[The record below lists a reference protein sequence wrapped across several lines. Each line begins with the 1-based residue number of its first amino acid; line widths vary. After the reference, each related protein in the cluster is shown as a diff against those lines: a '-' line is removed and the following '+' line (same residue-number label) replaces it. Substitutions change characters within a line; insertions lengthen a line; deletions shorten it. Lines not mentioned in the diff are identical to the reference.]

1 MAEIASAF
9 VSIVPSMRGF
19 GGQLRAGVSGSTTQ
33 VGKST
38 GSAFGKVFAAAAALG
53 IGAAVGGYLKGAIEQ
68 GSDLAESANKID
80 AIFGK
85 AGAQVQKFAD
95 GGAKAL
101 GQTKL
106 EVLNAASQFGTFG
119 KAAGLAGGDLAK
131 FSTDFTSLS
140 TDLAS
145 FYNTSPEQAVEAIGA
160 ALRGEAEPIR
170 QYGVLLDDATLRQ
183 EALKLGLIE
192 TTSQAL
198 TPQQKVLAAQ
208 AVIMKQTSDAQGDFQ
223 RTSGGLANQQRILS
237 ASLSDLQT
245 TIGTA
250 LLPVATQF
258 FTYLNT
264 SALPALT
271 GLGSYLSTNFG
282 PAFDRVREAVAGFFN
297 GSGGDASAWATNIKS
312 IVRDAVTI
320 ATKLWD
326 TFGKDIVRYATTA
339 FKNVQQ
345 IIGGGLNVIA
355 GIFKTISAIMKGDW
369 SGAWDGIK
377 QIARGAA
384 DVVVGIVKQLANI
397 VVTVLSAGW
406 KVLKGIAAAAWDGVV
421 AAVRAGV
428 SESVD
433 LAKSLPGRA
442 AAALSGAR
450 TALYQAGRDL
460 VQGLINGIKAMAGS
474 VASAASDVVKGA
486 ISSAKNALGIR
497 SPSRVFI
504 TLGEFTIAGLVEGFK
519 NRSREAVNIMGLVV
533 NALSNKA
540 KGELEKSR
548 IEFATKL
555 GDVIDHAISVAE
567 RRVDRFQSVV
577 DSISSA
583 FKSLKSSVADAF
595 TGDIFSAETG
605 KDFISGLASTYMNV
619 AELKTAFRKLR
630 KFGLS
635 SGFIAQLF
643 ANAGPQVILDLAA
656 NEADAKTAQTLFGG
670 VNDITNSLGRQVA
683 GAQYGDELRKQT
695 SILEMSERHLRRLE
709 HLDKSLAKALQNA
722 VAAGERKGKGK

>member
-33 VGKST
+33 VGKSA

-208 AVIMKQTSDAQGDFQ
+208 AAIMKQTSDAQGDFQ

-271 GLGSYLSTNFG
+271 GLGTYLSTNFG

-326 TFGKDIVRYATTA
+326 TFGKDIVRYATNA

-345 IIGGGLNVIA
+345 IVGGGLNVIA

-377 QIARGAA
+377 QITRGAK
-384 DVVVGIVKQLANI
+384 DVILGLVKQLGNLAQ
-397 VVTVLSAGW
+397 TALSVGLKA
-406 KVLKGIAAAAWDGVV
+406 LKGIASAAMDGMRGAIKFGVNRGV
-421 AAVRAGV
+421 ALIGSLPRLAKDALG
-428 SESVD
+428 D
-433 LAKSLPGRA
+433 LADYLVQKGE
-442 AAALSGAR
+442 ALI
-450 TALYQAGRDL
+450 
-460 VQGLINGIKAMAGS
+460 QGLIDGITNKIEAVGGAMGGVASKIKGFLPGSPVKEGPLRSWNNGGAGKRLMDLLADGIS
-474 VASAASDVVKGA
+474 SSEAKVASAMQRTLTKVV
-486 ISSAKNALGIR
+486 
-497 SPSRVFI
+497 
-504 TLGEFTIAGLVEGFK
+504 
-519 NRSREAVNIMGLVV
+519 EA
-533 NALSNKA
+533 
-540 KGELEKSR
+540 
-548 IEFATKL
+548 
-555 GDVIDHAISVAE
+555 AE
-567 RRVDRFQSVV
+567 SKRDRLTGVV
-577 DSISSA
+577 DSIRSA
-583 FKSLKSSVADAF
+583 FDSLKSTVAGAF

-643 ANAGPQVILDLAA
+643 ANAGPQVILDLAG

-670 VNDITNSLGRQVA
+670 VNDIANSLGRQVA
-683 GAQYGDELRKQT
+683 GAEYGDELRKQT
-695 SILEMSERHLRRLE
+695 SLLEMSERHLRRLE
-709 HLDKSLAKALQNA
+709 HFDKSLAKALQNA
-722 VAAGERKGKGK
+722 VSAGERKGKGK